1 MSGTQLSNY
10 TRHRGAAMSKNTE
23 TPRKDDI
30 DVGRMIGLMLD
41 HKKLIILITAFFT
54 MLGVAYA
61 ILATPIYQGDALVH
75 VETRSSISPLGDVD
89 NIMGMTDAQVA
100 VNTAA
105 EVRILRSR
113 MVLGEVVDRIGLDM
127 VVEPRRMP
135 LIGDFVRRHDIS
147 RPTFL
152 DREVVQLD
160 FLNDLNVPESLKS
173 GVSVPGFLRGR
184 PEVWGNESITLGR
197 FDVSDHLRGK
207 KLTLV
212 SAGNGGYSLFQGDE
226 WLGNGRAG
234 ELTLFMDGDI
244 QLRVADLEAAPGAEF
259 MLTRLTR
266 AEAIRRL
273 EQRLKIEEVGGVR
286 GGGTG
291 MLELALTGPD
301 PEMIRRAL
309 DAVTETFL
317 TQNVERQSAE
327 AEKSLEFLEEQ
338 GPELR
343 NQLAAAEDTLNQYRI
358 DMDSVDLNSEAQA
371 VINQFVEL
379 ERQLSELEFKE
390 AELAQRYTAN
400 HPSYQSLLRQKRQLS
415 NDREALNARV
425 NQMPQA
431 QQEVVRMT
439 RDVEVTQAIYVNVL
453 NKMQELQVAR
463 AGTVGNVRIIDT
475 TQVAASPIQPQKLMV
490 LGGSILLGG
499 LLAVGI
505 VLLRNV
511 LNRGIE
517 SPEQIEE
524 TGMPVYA
531 TVPLS
536 EEQQKLVRRMKH
548 RREKHGRDV
557 TTGLLAKHA
566 PADTAMEAI
575 RGLRTSLHFAMLEST
590 NNCLMI
596 TGPSPNIGKS
606 FIAINLAA
614 ACAQAGQRVLV
625 VDADMRKG
633 HLHHSFNVTNEA
645 GLSEL
650 LTGTRTLAD
659 VISESQVPGLSF
671 VTRGTAPPNPSELLM
686 TASFSEFLEEANKQF
701 DMVIIDTPPILAVT
715 DAAII
720 GAQCGTTL
728 MVARFQLNPVRE
740 LELARG
746 RLETA
751 GVIVKGAIM
760 NGMERKAAVK
770 YGYGYYNYA
779 YK

>member
-1 MSGTQLSNY
+1 
-10 TRHRGAAMSKNTE
+10 MSKNTE
-23 TPRKDDI
+23 TPRKDDVDI
-30 DVGRMIGLMLD
+30 GRMIGLMFD
-41 HKKLIILITAFFT
+41 HKKLFIGIIGLFA
-54 MLGVAYA
+54 MLGVAYV
-61 ILATPIYQGDALVH
+61 ILATPIYKGDALVH

-89 NIMGMTDAQVA
+89 NIMGMSDAQLS

-113 MVLGEVVDRIGLDM
+113 MVLGEVVDRMGLD
-127 VVEPRRMP
+127 VVVQPRRVP
-135 LIGDFVRRHDIS
+135 LIGDFVRRHGIQ
-147 RPTFL
+147 RPAIL
-152 DREVVQLD
+152 DRDVVQLD
-160 FLNDLNVPESLKS
+160 FLNDLKVPAVLKS
-173 GVSVPGFLRGR
+173 GFSVPSFLRDR

-197 FDVSDHLRGK
+197 FDVSDALRGK
-207 KLTLV
+207 KLSLV
-212 SAGNGGYSLFQGDE
+212 SRGNDGYSLSLGEE
-226 WLGNGRAG
+226 WLGDGRVG
-234 ELTLFMDGDI
+234 ELSVFRGGDI
-244 QLRVADLEAAPGAEF
+244 YLRVAALDAAPGAEF
-259 MLTRLTR
+259 SLTRLTR
-266 AEAIRRL
+266 AEAIRQLGERL
-273 EQRLKIEEVGGVR
+273 QVEEVGGVR

-291 MLELALTGPD
+291 MLELAMTGPD
-301 PEMIRRAL
+301 PEQIRRAL
-309 DAVTETFL
+309 DAVTETYL

-343 NQLAAAEDTLNQYRI
+343 NQLAAAEDALNQYRI
-358 DMDSVDLNSEAQA
+358 NMDSVDLNSEAQA

-379 ERQLSELEFKE
+379 ERHLSELEFKE
-390 AELAQRYTAN
+390 AELAQRYTTN
-400 HPSYQSLLRQKRQLS
+400 HPSYQSLLRQKNQLN

-475 TQVAASPIQPQKLMV
+475 TQVAASPIQPRKLMV

-517 SPEQIEE
+517 SPDQIENA
-524 TGMPVYA
+524 GMPVYA

-548 RREKHGRDV
+548 RREQHGRDV
-557 TTGLLAKHA
+557 STGLLAKQA

-606 FIAINLAA
+606 FIAVNLAA

-633 HLHHSFNVTNEA
+633 HLHHSFSDKNEA
-645 GLSEL
+645 GLSEML
-650 LTGTRTLAD
+650 SGTRTMD
-659 VISESQVPGLSF
+659 EVIRESAVPGLSF
-671 VTRGTAPPNPSELLM
+671 VTRGIAPPNPSELLM
-686 TASFSEFLEEANKQF
+686 TASFSEFLEEASRQF

-715 DAAII
+715 DAAVI
-720 GAQCGTTL
+720 GAQCGTSL

-740 LELARG
+740 LELAKG
-746 RLETA
+746 RLERA
-751 GVIVKGAIM
+751 GVTVKGAIM
-760 NGMERKAAVK
+760 NGMERKAAVNF
-770 YGYGYYNYA
+770 GYGYYNYA